1 MQDKIGKKSYCL
13 YSTFSAL
20 CLEDPAVL
28 KTRIPGMSAAAATH
42 VRFEILLDISKQ
54 SGFSSREE
62 VESFQKSGL
71 DAFKADAAAGIS
83 FTQPFSD
90 SPFCVQLFGLQY
102 CRRLEQSIRVVGCIR
117 IRLRR
122 RAWSVLFL
130 LAIEKQARHYNLMNL
145 TRRKKDYLKIW

>member
-1 MQDKIGKKSYCL
+1 M
-13 YSTFSAL
+13 ST
-20 CLEDPAVL
+20 
-28 KTRIPGMSAAAATH
+28 AAAATH

-54 SGFSSREE
+54 SGFSSRDE

-90 SPFCVQLFGLQY
+90 SPFCLQY
-102 CRRLEQSIRVVGCIR
+102 F
-117 IRLRR
+117 IRLNRLVFVVRCNDATIPR

-130 LAIEKQARHYNLMNL
+130 LATEKQAGHCLVIQL
-145 TRRKKDYLKIW
+145 